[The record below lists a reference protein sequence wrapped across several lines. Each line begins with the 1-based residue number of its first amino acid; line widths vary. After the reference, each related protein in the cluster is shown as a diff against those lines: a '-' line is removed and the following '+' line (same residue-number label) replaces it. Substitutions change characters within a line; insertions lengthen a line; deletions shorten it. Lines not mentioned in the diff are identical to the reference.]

1 MTAAKENP
9 PSPLLRP
16 GLHSSPSGIAWP
28 ALPDPT
34 SALVLALQYQF
45 EHSQWWSPQELQA
58 QQLRQLSRLLAHARR
73 SVAFYKKRLGGTAR
87 KELTLKD
94 WQTIPILTRRAV
106 QQAGPALASRDIP
119 KDHGPPGAVQ
129 TSGSTGQ
136 PIKTLETGLSRLFF
150 RALNLRRFLWQ
161 GADLSGTA
169 AAIRETRPGTGLPPR
184 GTREDHWAVG
194 FDTGPV
200 LSLSL
205 DTTTD
210 QQIAW
215 LLRHKPNL
223 LLSYPTILGALAERV
238 LRDGIKMPWLKTVN
252 AFGEVLGAEVKAL
265 ARQAWGIE
273 INDLYSAIETGVI
286 ALQCPEHEHYH
297 VACEGI
303 FVEVLDAAGRPCAP
317 GEVGRVVLTPLH
329 NFAYPLIRY
338 EIGDYAEVGPPCPCG
353 RGLPVLTRILGR
365 ERNMFVYPGGERR
378 WPSFD
383 KFLDIDI
390 LEQFQVIQKTPEQLE
405 VVLAVSR
412 PLREQDEDRLRQILQ
427 ADLGYPFE
435 VSFTIVDKIPRAAS
449 GKFESARCLVD

>member
-1 MTAAKENP
+1 
-9 PSPLLRP
+9 LLRP

-45 EHSQWWSPQELQA
+45 EHSQWWSAQELQA
-58 QQLRQLSRLLAHARR
+58 QQFRQLARLLDHARR
-73 SVAFYKKRLGGTAR
+73 SVPFYKKRLGRTAK

-94 WQTIPILTRRAV
+94 WQTIPILTRREV
-106 QQAGPALASRDIP
+106 QQAGPALASRNIP
-119 KDHGPPGAVQ
+119 KDHGPPNPVQ
-129 TSGSTGQ
+129 SSGSTGQ

-161 GADLSGTA
+161 KADLSGA
-169 AAIRETRPGTGLPPR
+169 AATIRQTRPGTGLPPR
-184 GTREDHWAVG
+184 GTREGHWAVG
-194 FDTGPV
+194 FDTGPAF
-200 LSLSL
+200 SLSL

-215 LLRHKPNL
+215 LMRHKPNL
-223 LLSYPTILGALAERV
+223 LLSYPSILGALAERV
-238 LRDGIKMPWLKTVN
+238 LRDDIAMPWLKTVN
-252 AFGEVLGAEVKAL
+252 AFGEVLSAEIKAL
-265 ARQAWGIE
+265 ARQAWGVAV
-273 INDLYSAIETGVI
+273 NDLYSAIEVGVI

-297 VACEGI
+297 VAAESI
-303 FVEVLDAAGRPCAP
+303 FVEVLDDAGRPCAP
-317 GEVGRVVLTPLH
+317 GEVGRVILTPLH

-365 ERNMFVYPGGERR
+365 ERNMFVFPGGERR
-378 WPSFD
+378 WPAFD

-390 LEQFQVIQKTPEQLE
+390 LGQFQVIQKTPRQLD

-412 PLREQDEDRLRQILQ
+412 PLDSADEDRLRQALQ
-427 ADLGYPFE
+427 ADLGHPFKID
-435 VSFTIVDKIPRAAS
+435 FTIVDEVPRAAS
-449 GKFESARCLVD
+449 GKFESTRCLVD